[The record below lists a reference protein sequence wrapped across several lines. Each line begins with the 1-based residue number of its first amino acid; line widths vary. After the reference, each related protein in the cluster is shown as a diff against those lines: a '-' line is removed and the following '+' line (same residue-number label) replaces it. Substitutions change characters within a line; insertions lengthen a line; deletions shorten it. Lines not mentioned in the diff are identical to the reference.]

1 MSRVNSDEQRIQELN
16 EAALQQKKQLEKRD
30 QQERTTKSFNQVM
43 SERTQREQ
51 GRQLT
56 EKQVA
61 REEQAAKPK
70 ADPQQTALPG
80 NVPKT
85 PREAA
90 RRAAMFRA
98 EDAGLGQRRTAHV
111 DGAREAEGVRT
122 TKMVE
127 RADEEREIKDRD
139 VRKDDLADAQ
149 QSDERFFAARA
160 EGQEGKVVLPPVERD
175 KGSRGQQQSQ
185 DENGPVAEV
194 KAKGAGGAGPDRIPA
209 ELLDRIVSAIH
220 TATQQ
225 DGRTEVMVS
234 LQGTMLDGVT
244 LRVAASKKG
253 KIRCTFEGCDKHTKN
268 LIESSKGELMRAL
281 SRKGL
286 ELDILRV
293 K

>member
-56 EKQVA
+56 EKQAA
-61 REEQAAKPK
+61 REEQNAKPK
-70 ADPQQTALPG
+70 TEAQAQQTTAKA
-80 NVPKT
+80 PKT

-98 EDAGLGQRRTAHV
+98 EDAGLGQRRAAHV

-149 QSDERFFAARA
+149 QSEEQFFAARS

-175 KGSRGQQQSQ
+175 KGSRGQQSSQ
-185 DENGPVAEV
+185 DDAAPAAEIQ
-194 KAKGAGGAGPDRIPA
+194 AKGAGGAGPDRIPA

-225 DGRTEVMVS
+225 DGRTEVVVS

-244 LRVAASKKG
+244 LRVAAKKG
-253 KIRCTFEGCDKHTKN
+253 KIRCVFEGCDKHTKN